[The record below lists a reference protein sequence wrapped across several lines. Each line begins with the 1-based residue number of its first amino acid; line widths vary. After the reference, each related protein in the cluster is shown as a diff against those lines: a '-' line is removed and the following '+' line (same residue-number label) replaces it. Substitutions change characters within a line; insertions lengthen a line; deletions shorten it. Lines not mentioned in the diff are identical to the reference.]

1 MVSPQLIARRAL
13 EGTAQPGHYGRR
25 EDGAP
30 QLVIAERRQ
39 VALAYVVARIGLTPA
54 TAEALGGL
62 TGAQVVDEPRF
73 VSGADVSVLG
83 CAPGQWM
90 VFANSE
96 AARAILASLPDSL
109 AACATA
115 TDQTGAKVMVT
126 IAGPRAADVLAKGC
140 QVDLHDAA
148 FPAGTAATTQ
158 IDQMVCQLWRIDD
171 APTYGLLVNRSLA
184 QSLWSWL
191 ATSAAEYGYEVAAP

>member
-1 MVSPQLIARRAL
+1 VASKPLIAKAVL
-13 EGTAQPGHYGRR
+13 EGTTQPGHYGLR

-30 QLVIAERRQ
+30 QLVITERRQ
-39 VALAYVVARIGLTPA
+39 AALAYVVARSGLTPA
-54 TAEALGGL
+54 TAEALSEL
-62 TGAQVVDEPRF
+62 AGAAVVDAPYF
-73 VSGADVSVLG
+73 VTGADVSVLG

-90 VFANSE
+90 VFANSDAGR
-96 AARAILASLPDSL
+96 AALASLPDSL

-126 IAGPRAADVLAKGC
+126 VGGPRAAGVLAKGC
-140 QVDLHDAA
+140 QVDLHEDV
-148 FPAGTAATTQ
+148 FVAGSAATTQ
-158 IDQMVCQLWRIDD
+158 IDHIVCQLWMIDG